1 LFNYFDYKVSSLTF
15 KIQVALIQNSRYYSQ
30 TKLLSEIDSLILR
43 VHRGI
48 RYLNQFG
55 VFY

>member
-1 LFNYFDYKVSSLTF
+1 MSSLTF

-43 VHRGI
+43 VHRVI

-55 VFY
+55 VLLNTLREY